1 VSAVVDRGHLTLRV
15 EEGRIAGIELQGLDE
30 HQAATF
36 RERFAIKPGDVY
48 NKRTVGQA
56 VTNLLAPTGGAMQVG
71 RPRSGQPGPAQAST
85 PDDVI
90 LDHRTGRNVLV
101 VPLRWRRSH
110 TSITTGA
117 DDRED
122 LFSPVD
128 GFAPAVGFTSTIFD
142 HDKFDHTVIDGY
154 ASYKFGRENP
164 GYSLGIERPL
174 FGGPRLFV
182 GAELHDITATDD
194 LWRLSTNEQSL
205 VSLAFKN
212 TFRDYYRRRGGQIF
226 SVFQAGANNEFSLIA
241 RWDRHEPLDN
251 STDFSF
257 FRSDHDFRPNP
268 LVIDQH
274 VNAWVV
280 GYTFDTRPL
289 TGAGQSRT
297 YTRHLRDS
305 PFGFGLRQQP
315 GLRLEWSSELAGH
328 GLGGDARYER
338 HIFDVRGY
346 LAFSDRQL
354 FSSRALFGFSDGDLP
369 IERQFSLGGIGTIH
383 GYGFKEVSGT
393 GMSLFNAEY
402 RVRLLRGGRR
412 DGDMLAVFGFYD
424 SGRISGPLN
433 GSTTDWLNGL
443 GVGISVA
450 SIRVEFGFRANDIPQ
465 SRQILVRLG
474 PTF

>member
-1 VSAVVDRGHLTLRV
+1 
-15 EEGRIAGIELQGLDE
+15 
-30 HQAATF
+30 
-36 RERFAIKPGDVY
+36 
-48 NKRTVGQA
+48 
-56 VTNLLAPTGGAMQVG
+56 M
-71 RPRSGQPGPAQAST
+71 
-85 PDDVI
+85 
-90 LDHRTGRNVLV
+90 
-101 VPLRWRRSH
+101 PLRWRRSH

-154 ASYKFGRENP
+154 ASYKFGREDP

-205 VSLAFKN
+205 VSLGFKN

-274 VNAWVV
+274 VNAWVL
-280 GYTFDTRPL
+280 GYTFDTAPL
-289 TGAGQSRT
+289 TGPGQSRT
-297 YTRHLRDS
+297 YARHLQDS
-305 PFGFGLRQQP
+305 LFGFGLRQQP
-315 GLRLEWSSELAGH
+315 GLRLEWTSELAGH

-338 HIFDVRGY
+338 HIFDSEATSRSRIASCSRPARSSGSRM
-346 LAFSDRQL
+346 ATCRSSA
-354 FSSRALFGFSDGDLP
+354 SSRLD
-369 IERQFSLGGIGTIH
+369 GIGTIH
-383 GYGFKEVSGT
+383 GYAFKEVSGT
-393 GMSLFNAEY
+393 GMALLNAEY

-424 SGRISGPLN
+424 AGRISGPLN
-433 GSTTDWLNGL
+433 GSTTDWLTGSASASASRRFASSSASAPTTFRNRAKFLSGSDPPSEMRRASPTDRCGL
-443 GVGISVA
+443 RRAWWARPRCSRSKPASWRLRVA
-450 SIRVEFGFRANDIPQ
+450 GGHLRASLEIRGHVSREVPGRARAATAPFTSGCKSSSGSTGRSGTSSRSPQ
-465 SRQILVRLG
+465 W
-474 PTF
+474 